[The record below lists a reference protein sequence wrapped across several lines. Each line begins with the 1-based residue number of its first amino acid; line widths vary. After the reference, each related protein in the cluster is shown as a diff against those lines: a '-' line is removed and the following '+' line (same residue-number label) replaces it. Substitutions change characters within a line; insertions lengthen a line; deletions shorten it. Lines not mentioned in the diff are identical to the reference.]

1 MVIGRE
7 QARRLAVK
15 QALSLQDTVAC
26 VVRQGITHERARIMR
41 KVLQSRFI
49 YYRLQYNLI

>member
-1 MVIGRE
+1 MGRE